1 MTFSHLITRFHAVL
15 LVLIGSV
22 LTLGGAWFIEL
33 VLGVKPC
40 HLCLIGR
47 VPHYI
52 GIPVAALALI
62 ANQSSV
68 SLRMGRAMLALLAI
82 VFLVGTGIAAY
93 HSGVEFG
100 IFTGPTDCTGAIE
113 KAADLQDFLKQ
124 LQTVKVIRCDEVAM
138 RIFGLS
144 LASWNAVISVGLAV
158 VAAFGA
164 TLKKA

>member
-1 MTFSHLITRFHAVL
+1 MPFTNLITRFNAAL
-15 LVLIGSV
+15 LVLVSSL
-22 LTLGGAWFIEL
+22 LTIGGAWFIEL

-47 VPHYI
+47 IPHYI

-62 ANQSSV
+62 ANRPSISP
-68 SLRMGRAMLALLAI
+68 RIGRAMLALLAI

-100 IFTGPTDCTGAIE
+100 IFTGPTDCTGTIE
-113 KAADLQDFLKQ
+113 KAADIQDFLKQ

-144 LASWNAVISVGLAV
+144 LASWNAVISLGLAV

>member
-1 MTFSHLITRFHAVL
+1 MPFIHLITRFHAALLVL
-15 LVLIGSV
+15 LVSQ
-22 LTLGGAWFIEL
+22 LTISGAWFIEL

-47 VPHYI
+47 IPHYI

-62 ANQSSV
+62 ANRESV
-68 SLRMGRAMLALLAI
+68 SPRIGRAMLALLAI
-82 VFLVGTGIAAY
+82 VFLVGTGIAVY

-100 IFTGPTDCTGAIE
+100 IFAGPTDCTGTIE
-113 KAADLQDFLKQ
+113 KAADIQDFLKQ

-144 LASWNAVISVGLAV
+144 LASWNAVISLGLAV
-158 VAAFGA
+158 VAAMGA
-164 TLKKA
+164 AKSE

>member
-1 MTFSHLITRFHAVL
+1 MPFIHLITRFHAALLVL
-15 LVLIGSV
+15 LVSLFTI
-22 LTLGGAWFIEL
+22 GGAWFIEL

-47 VPHYI
+47 IPHYI

-62 ANQSSV
+62 ANRESV
-68 SLRMGRAMLALLAI
+68 SPRIGRVLLALLAI

-100 IFTGPTDCTGAIE
+100 IFTGPTDCTGTIE
-113 KAADLQDFLKQ
+113 KAADIQDFLKQ

-138 RIFGLS
+138 RILGLS
-144 LASWNAVISVGLAV
+144 LASWNAVISLGLAV
-158 VAAFGA
+158 VAGMGA
-164 TLKKA
+164 AKSE

>member
-1 MTFSHLITRFHAVL
+1 MPFIHLITRFHAALLVL
-15 LVLIGSV
+15 LVSLFTI
-22 LTLGGAWFIEL
+22 GGAWFIEL

-47 VPHYI
+47 IPHYI

-62 ANQSSV
+62 ANRESV
-68 SLRMGRAMLALLAI
+68 SPRIGRVLLALVAI

-100 IFTGPTDCTGAIE
+100 IFTGPTDCTGTIE
-113 KAADLQDFLKQ
+113 KAADIQDFLKQ

-138 RIFGLS
+138 RILGLS
-144 LASWNAVISVGLAV
+144 LASWNAVISLGLAV
-158 VAAFGA
+158 VAGMGA
-164 TLKKA
+164 AKSE

>member
-1 MTFSHLITRFHAVL
+1 MPFIHLITRFHAALLVL
-15 LVLIGSV
+15 LVSLFTI
-22 LTLGGAWFIEL
+22 GGAWFIEL

-47 VPHYI
+47 IPHYI

-62 ANQSSV
+62 ANRESV
-68 SLRMGRAMLALLAI
+68 SPRIGRAMLALLAI
-82 VFLVGTGIAAY
+82 VFLVGTGIAVY

-100 IFTGPTDCTGAIE
+100 IFAGPTDCTGTIE
-113 KAADLQDFLKQ
+113 KAADIQDFLKQ

-144 LASWNAVISVGLAV
+144 LASWNAVISLGLAV
-158 VAAFGA
+158 VAAMGA
-164 TLKKA
+164 AKSE